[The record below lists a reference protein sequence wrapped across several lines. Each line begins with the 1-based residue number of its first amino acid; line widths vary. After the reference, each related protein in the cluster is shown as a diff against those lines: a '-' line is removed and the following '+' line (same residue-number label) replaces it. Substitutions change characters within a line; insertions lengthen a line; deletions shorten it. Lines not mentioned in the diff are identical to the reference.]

1 MKEDIT
7 KESFKKEK
15 LAMIL
20 AIISII
26 MLIIS
31 NILTPI
37 LNKSPNDKFL
47 VQIWFEKMVR

>member
-1 MKEDIT
+1 MKENI
-7 KESFKKEK
+7 KKEK

-26 MLIIS
+26 MLVIS

-37 LNKSPNDKFL
+37 LNKHPDDKFM
-47 VQIWFEKMVR
+47 VQIWFEKMVK